1 MPHLTAAV
9 SCMYFGSSTSPLS
22 LLDFFVPFFYGFP
35 RELNAQ
41 KSTIWSETPREPSK
55 HKHSV
60 AGPLD
65 SLVYIGLGHLVRL
78 TKNNPDSVVV
88 WVVEILPPG
97 LHLNESFRKEHA
109 GTSLSFHFWS
119 CRLSGCTQIP
129 QEPRGN
135 L

>member
-9 SCMYFGSSTSPLS
+9 SCMYFGSSTSTLPSLISLS
-22 LLDFFVPFFYGFP
+22 LSFYGFP

-97 LHLNESFRKEHA
+97 LHLYESFRKEHA

-119 CRLSGCTQIP
+119 CRLSGCRQIP